1 MSEQMKSVLVVDDT
15 ETNIDILVDI
25 LDKIYEVSVAL
36 DGESALEYLEEVVPD
51 CILLDVMMPGIDGFE
66 VCRRIKADEKTKNV
80 PIIFITAMTDEQEKN
95 KGLSLGALGYISKPI
110 DPEEVLAAVK
120 KVLS

>member
-1 MSEQMKSVLVVDDT
+1 MKSVLVVDDT

-36 DGESALEYLEEVVPD
+36 DGRSALEYLEEEVPD